1 MFFVFKPHIKKHLG
15 ANAMKMMT
23 FSPPP
28 LWELRNFIRIFGEPA
43 SSTDICFIQIQLT
56 IGLTKLLKAW
66 RRFQGFYSVMLLW
79 WQWMVVVVGGG
90 NGWQLW
96 LWYLFAL
103 DLGDAL
109 YTLMS
114 SENQINHGSFS
125 PRSRSPSIQMFTE
138 QRDLRENQQ
147 FLKAR
152 DISGISEQT
161 HILKKNNSSLRICRQ
176 PWNPEKSRSILDKIL
191 RVCDIGLPNSSTK
204 KHAKIRHWKPLP
216 MADPIR
222 ITPSPRQSLQKL
234 WCSYWKF

>member
-1 MFFVFKPHIKKHLG
+1 MFFFKPHIKKHLG

-90 NGWQLW
+90 NCGCGICLLW
-96 LWYLFAL
+96 IWEMPCTHWCHPKTKSIMAVFHHDHDHHLFKCSQSK
-103 DLGDAL
+103 
-109 YTLMS
+109 Y
-114 SENQINHGSFS
+114 
-125 PRSRSPSIQMFTE
+125 
-138 QRDLRENQQ
+138 LRENQQ
-147 FLKAR
+147 FVKAR
-152 DISGISEQT
+152 DISGISEQSTYWKKTT
-161 HILKKNNSSLRICRQ
+161 HL
-176 PWNPEKSRSILDKIL
+176 WEYVANPEIQKNPGQFLINI
-191 RVCDIGLPNSSTK
+191 CDIGLPNSSTK
-204 KHAKIRHWKPLP
+204 KHSNIRHLKPLP

-222 ITPSPRQSLQKL
+222 ITPSPRHSLQKF
-234 WCSYWKF
+234 WRCYWKI

>member
-1 MFFVFKPHIKKHLG
+1 
-15 ANAMKMMT
+15 MKMMT

-79 WQWMVVVVGGG
+79 WQWMVVVAIVCFGF
-90 NGWQLW
+90 QMTSMCASIMAVFHHDHDHH
-96 LWYLFAL
+96 LFKCSQSK
-103 DLGDAL
+103 
-109 YTLMS
+109 Y
-114 SENQINHGSFS
+114 
-125 PRSRSPSIQMFTE
+125 
-138 QRDLRENQQ
+138 LRENQQ
-147 FLKAR
+147 FVKAR

-161 HILKKNNSSLRICRQ
+161 HILKKTNSSLRICRQ

-204 KHAKIRHWKPLP
+204 NHAKIGHWKPLP

-234 WCSYWKF
+234 WCSYWQF